1 MKKLPGTVLD
11 GVSLPEQI
19 AGSDLRRQARQRLA
33 APEGRRPGWA
43 EQRRRT
49 GMGPRNRL
57 ALFAVAGLLIGSV
70 ALDAAPAHA
79 AMHGSKAITAAV
91 ADSARPS
98 ADRERDAQR
107 KPAACLAF
115 AGLHRGMTVAELFPG
130 AGYFTRIM
138 SQVVGSH
145 GHVYAIGP
153 PPKKAGTPPKV
164 QAIADDPHYHRNITV
179 LLEPL
184 TNLAVP
190 KPVDLVWTS
199 QNYHDLHNV
208 PGLDVADFDRQVF
221 KALKPGGIFL
231 VLDHVAPAG
240 SGFSDTST
248 LHRIDPEAAK
258 KEIMSAGF
266 EFVGESDVLHNPS
279 DPHTNKVFDP
289 SIRGHTD
296 QFIYKFRK
304 PQ

>member
-1 MKKLPGTVLD
+1 MH
-11 GVSLPEQI
+11 
-19 AGSDLRRQARQRLA
+19 
-33 APEGRRPGWA
+33 
-43 EQRRRT
+43 
-49 GMGPRNRL
+49 RL
-57 ALFAVAGLLIGSV
+57 ALFAATGLMSGSL
-70 ALDAAPAHA
+70 ALAAVPAHA
-79 AMHGSKAITAAV
+79 AMHNWNASKAITAAV

-98 ADRERDAQR
+98 ADRDRDALR
-107 KPAACLAF
+107 KPAACLEF
-115 AGLHRGMTVAELFPG
+115 AGLHRGMSVAELFPG
-130 AGYFTRIM
+130 EGYFTRIM

-145 GHVYAIGP
+145 GRVYAIGP

-164 QAIADDPHYHRNITV
+164 QAIADDPHYHHNITV

-184 TNLAVP
+184 TDLTVP

-208 PGLDVADFDRQVF
+208 PGLNVADFDRQVF

-266 EFVGESDVLHNPS
+266 EFVGESDALHNAD

-304 PQ
+304 PK